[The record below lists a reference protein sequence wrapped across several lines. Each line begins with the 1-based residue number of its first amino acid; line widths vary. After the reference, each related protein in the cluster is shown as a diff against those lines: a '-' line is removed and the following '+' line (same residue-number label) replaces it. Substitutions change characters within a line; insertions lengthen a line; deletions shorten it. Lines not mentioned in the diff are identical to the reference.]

1 MYKGAGKFFG
11 RHSAFVK
18 GGGVPPKIKG
28 PKKRTTS
35 PKKRSPSAASKATSP
50 PMVTDGMKVKRLD
63 RALRKLKYGGL
74 ADTSFSKLVSRLLPP
89 VPKSAGAKPSKK
101 PKIAQV
107 PVFVD
112 DVVSIVDIEQR
123 RVVAALRALASIGCV
138 AIEPDG
144 RVTVRDQY
152 LLKKFENWEA
162 EKDRLKPDAKFD
174 PKEGDLKS
182 TPLLSKRAKTKAELA
197 LRRSRGMS
205 RPSGVDAE
213 NGSDDKIGFTA
224 VYQELHDVRPTGRSD
239 AGDTHRVLDA
249 AVESDKLSLAPGD
262 LDWYC
267 PHCYALI
274 AHSAV
279 TVERVDIC
287 WKKHL
292 RDAHSK

>member
-1 MYKGAGKFFG
+1 
-11 RHSAFVK
+11 
-18 GGGVPPKIKG
+18 
-28 PKKRTTS
+28 
-35 PKKRSPSAASKATSP
+35 
-50 PMVTDGMKVKRLD
+50 
-63 RALRKLKYGGL
+63 
-74 ADTSFSKLVSRLLPP
+74 
-89 VPKSAGAKPSKK
+89 
-101 PKIAQV
+101 
-107 PVFVD
+107 
-112 DVVSIVDIEQR
+112 
-123 RVVAALRALASIGCV
+123 
-138 AIEPDG
+138 
-144 RVTVRDQY
+144 
-152 LLKKFENWEA
+152 
-162 EKDRLKPDAKFD
+162 
-174 PKEGDLKS
+174 
-182 TPLLSKRAKTKAELA
+182 
-197 LRRSRGMS
+197 MS